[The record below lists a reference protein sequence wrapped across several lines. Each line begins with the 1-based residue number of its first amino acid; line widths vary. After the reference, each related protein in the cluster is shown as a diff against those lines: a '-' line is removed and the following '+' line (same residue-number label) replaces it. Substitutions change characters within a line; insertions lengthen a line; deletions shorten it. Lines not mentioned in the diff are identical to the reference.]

1 MGTKKISKILPEFWL
16 VFLSHSVLNLFEF
29 MKYSSSL
36 DSLGGALEV
45 PRVFLGR
52 YSGFEGGS
60 WKIHWRFIVG
70 CWKFSGDHGKLL
82 FVS

>member
-1 MGTKKISKILPEFWL
+1 
-16 VFLSHSVLNLFEF
+16 